1 MTTLAD
7 MTPEQREQCVGM
19 WCDCTDGEGIRTL
32 VLHGISDN
40 GKDAI
45 FVNPAVVGGGRG
57 PSWTIKSFGHLV
69 TPRPDLP
76 RAWQADGKPVEMDV
90 EGADYRPGT
99 NRGFYTLDETI
110 QKGRE
115 LPEGTTR
122 ARRFVGEWEEE

>member
-19 WCDCTDGEGIRTL
+19 WVECAECKAHDVGLSILDTL
-32 VLHGISDN
+32 YDN
-40 GKDAI
+40 EALLM
-45 FVNPAVVGGGRG
+45 G
-57 PSWTIKSFGHLV
+57 PNMHPHDVELESI

>member
-69 TPRPDLP
+69 TPRWDLP
-76 RAWQADGKPVEMDV
+76 RAWQSNGFPVEMKPEV
-90 EGADYRPGT
+90 SAVSNFPGF
-99 NRGFYTLDETI
+99 GTLHSGHSY
-110 QKGRE
+110 QSNH
-115 LPEGTTR
+115 PEGTFM
-122 ARRFVGEWEEE
+122 RRFVGEWEKL

>member
-1 MTTLAD
+1 MSTLAD

-19 WCDCTDGEGIRTL
+19 WCDCSDGEDTQTL

-45 FVNPAVVGGGRG
+45 FVNPAAVGGGRG
-57 PSWTIKSFGHLV
+57 PSWTIKAFGHLV
-69 TPRPDLP
+69 TPRLDLP
-76 RAWQADGKPVEMDV
+76 RAWNPDGTPVEMDV

-99 NRGFYTLDETI
+99 NRGFYILDETI

>member
-69 TPRPDLP
+69 TLRPDLP
-76 RAWQADGKPVEMDV
+76 RAWQPDGTPVNGHWEHESDRII
-90 EGADYRPGT
+90 GHGGGT
-99 NRGFYTLDETI
+99 VRTI
-110 QKGRE
+110 
-115 LPEGTTR
+115 TS
-122 ARRFVGEWEEE
+122 RRFVGEWEGEWEEV

>member
-1 MTTLAD
+1 MTSLAD
-7 MTPEQREQCVGM
+7 MTPAQREQCIGM
-19 WCDCTDGEGIRTL
+19 WVECDECKALDVGLSILDTL
-32 VLHGISDN
+32 YEHEALLM
-40 GKDAI
+40 
-45 FVNPAVVGGGRG
+45 G
-57 PSWTIKSFGHLV
+57 PNMHPHDVELESI
-69 TPRPDLP
+69 TPRWDLP

-122 ARRFVGEWEEE
+122 ARRFVGEWEGEWEEE